1 MTDKIIDQAATT
13 AGRDLLEALVL
24 ELRMLPKPWP
34 QLVKHD
40 QEEIIHRLRSR
51 VTAAVQAAV
60 HTIASEDRV
69 VADATLTKVTFK
81 GGIKAEFELSRT
93 CAARH
98 DLADAEGKLCLIV
111 LADAARHLEG
121 VEAVRG
127 EEDQRAM
134 DLGHE
139 YKPNSDGE
147 GMPGQAEDPPAPPA
161 PPAPPLLE
169 NGPTKEER
177 ERFYWE
183 GHRAAV
189 AGQPKSDAP
198 HTAWEL
204 VAEWT
209 QGWVDGK
216 AAPTAGADDQVVEG
230 QATETAGDQP
240 EQDQPEPPAAM
251 KPSKATPVKYR
262 NLETGSTWTGRGLK
276 PKWLRAKLDAG
287 AKLEDYLVD

>member
-1 MTDKIIDQAATT
+1 MTTDKITDQAAST

-24 ELRMLPKPWP
+24 ELRMLQKPWP

-40 QEEIIHRLRSR
+40 QDEIIHRLRSR
-51 VTAAVQAAV
+51 VTAAIQAAV

-111 LADAARHLEG
+111 LADAQRHLEG
-121 VEAVRG
+121 VDAVRG
-127 EEDQRAM
+127 EDDQRAM

-139 YKPNSDGE
+139 YKPDSDGE
-147 GMPGQAEDPPAPPA
+147 GMPDDQAEEPPAPPA

-169 NGPTKEER
+169 HGPSKEER
-177 ERFYWE
+177 EASYWA
-183 GHRAAV
+183 GYRAAQ
-189 AGQPKSDAP
+189 AGEPKENASL
-198 HTAWEL
+198 TAWEL

-209 QGWVDGK
+209 QGWTDGK
-216 AAPTAGADDQVVEG
+216 AAPAAGADDQVVEG
-230 QATETAGDQP
+230 EATEAASDQP
-240 EQDQPEPPAAM
+240 APPAVM
-251 KPSKATPVKYR
+251 RPSKGVPIKYR
-262 NLETGSTWTGRGLK
+262 DRETGETWTGRGLM
-276 PKWLRAKLDAG
+276 PKWLRAKIEAG
-287 AKLEDYLVD
+287 AKIEDFLVD

>member
-1 MTDKIIDQAATT
+1 MNDKITEQAAST

-40 QEEIIHRLRSR
+40 QDEIIHRLRSR

-81 GGIKAEFELSRT
+81 GGIKAEFELSRS

-139 YKPNSDGE
+139 YKPDSDGE
-147 GMPGQAEDPPAPPA
+147 GMGQQGQPEDPPP
-161 PPAPPLLE
+161 
-169 NGPTKEER
+169 
-177 ERFYWE
+177 
-183 GHRAAV
+183 
-189 AGQPKSDAP
+189 
-198 HTAWEL
+198 
-204 VAEWT
+204 
-209 QGWVDGK
+209 
-216 AAPTAGADDQVVEG
+216 AAPALLLGADQVIEG
-230 QATETAGDQP
+230 EATEVESAQP
-240 EQDQPEPPAAM
+240 APPAAM
-251 KPSKATPVKYR
+251 KPSKAIPVKYR
-262 NLETGSTWTGRGLK
+262 NRETGEAWTGRGLM

-287 AKLEDYLVD
+287 AKLDDFLVD